1 MDRPQGYPRG
11 VGVFDQEGFAARFE
25 WGQQGLHTLLPHV
38 DLTIIVDVLSF
49 STAVDVATARG
60 AHVCPYRFRDATAQA
75 FADARGAE
83 LAVSRYDVNVQH
95 PYSLS
100 PRTLETIPPHTLLVL
115 PSPNG
120 SALTTLA
127 AEAHRVATGCLR
139 NARALATWACER
151 GTVGVIA
158 AGELRRDGT
167 LRFAIEDLLGA
178 GAILSHWPSESRSPE
193 AEVAVAAFERF
204 ADDLPRQLA
213 QCASGREI
221 ATAGFPEDVAMATE
235 LDVSTAVPLF
245 VTPGWYADVSS
256 V

>member
-1 MDRPQGYPRG
+1 
-11 VGVFDQEGFAARFE
+11 VGVFDQDGFAARFE
-25 WGQQGLHTLLPHV
+25 WGQQGLRTLLPHV

-49 STAVDVATARG
+49 STAVDVATSRG
-60 AHVCPYRFRDATAQA
+60 ACVLPYAWRDESATA
-75 FADARGAE
+75 FAKTHEAV
-83 LAVSRYDVNVQH
+83 LAVNRYDVSDEQ

-100 PRTLETIPPHTLLVL
+100 PRTLARIPPQTKVVL

-120 SALTTLA
+120 STLTTLA

-139 NARALATWACER
+139 NARAVAKWARDR

-158 AGELRRDGT
+158 AGEVRRADGA

-178 GAILSHWPSESRSPE
+178 GAILSHWPREARSPE

-204 ADDLPRQLA
+204 ADDLPRHLA